1 MQEWT
6 VSPGEEGRLDRF
18 LLSRLPWLATG
29 RLHKYVRENK
39 IKVDGRKLP
48 LEAFVAP
55 GSTVR
60 LYEETAPLP
69 PLLLTPAQE
78 SGVPAGLS
86 RPQLLA
92 ALVEEG
98 ALRPG
103 QIAIGTPQR
112 GEAAGILNF
121 LETGRPGA

>member
-1 MQEWT
+1 MKK
-6 VSPGEEGRLDRF
+6 PHLPRLGRAGKIIRN
-18 LLSRLPWLATG
+18 LLLC
-29 RLHKYVRENK
+29 
-39 IKVDGRKLP
+39 LP
-48 LEAFVAP
+48 LAALVWA
-55 GSTVR
+55 GSGYPMPTTQLEFR
-60 LYEETAPLP
+60 RAEQRYLLP
-69 PLLLTPAQE
+69 PAQE

-103 QIAIGTPQR
+103 QIDIGTPQR

>member
-1 MQEWT
+1 MCCWMCPTAPRALAAQLRREYG
-6 VSPGEEGRLDRF
+6 VSL
-18 LLSRLPWLATG
+18 LLSPA
-29 RLHKYVRENK
+29 REQ
-39 IKVDGRKLP
+39 
-48 LEAFVAP
+48 LEEADVLLLFDP
-55 GSTVR
+55 RPDLKPGGSTVR

-69 PLLLTPAQE
+69 PLLLLPPAQE